1 MGKLFGPVMLVWFGT
16 LAALGGWQI
25 WQTPE
30 VLAALNPMWGLRF
43 IVEFPWISF
52 VLLGAVCWP

>member
-16 LAALGGWQI
+16 LAALGAWQI

-30 VLAALNPMWGLRF
+30 VLSALTRCGDCASSSNSR
-43 IVEFPWISF
+43 
-52 VLLGAVCWP
+52 